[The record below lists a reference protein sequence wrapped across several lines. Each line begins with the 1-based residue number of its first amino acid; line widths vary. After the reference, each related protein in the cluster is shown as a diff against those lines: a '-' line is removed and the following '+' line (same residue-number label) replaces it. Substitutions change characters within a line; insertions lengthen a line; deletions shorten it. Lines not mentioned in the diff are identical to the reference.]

1 MRALSVDVEVAL
13 TECMALTDVDEFR
26 TFKNFDAIILLFSAS
41 LKAVKHCYVWRIYA
55 GHTYSVFA
63 YEKLITC
70 PLLLLDM
77 F

>member
-41 LKAVKHCYVWRIYA
+41 LKAVKHCYVW
-55 GHTYSVFA
+55 
-63 YEKLITC
+63 
-70 PLLLLDM
+70 
-77 F
+77 